1 MAKIKSGAAWALA
14 TVEEFPGI
22 RNDPDSPSRGAR
34 EIVNF
39 RIRED
44 GSLEKRSGWRL
55 HRRFPATIRALWK
68 GSLDNTSVVFAVAAS
83 SVYRW
88 DESSQ
93 DLTLVRTI
101 GTSSGN
107 ATFIPYMDTLLLID
121 GNAIYRYSKSQE
133 SFIKAFGYVP
143 LVGKDW
149 HPVSGGEWAEARN
162 LLTNYY
168 RITYQN
174 PGGYADYYLPYPASL
189 IRVWVNGVEVF
200 THSFTSGDRRF
211 SLSTSIVGEVSV
223 LALATDDSM
232 AARIHTASRGILFED
247 GKHDALLLGGGGCG
261 YHVFASSPVSEASY
275 AEACAKL
282 EESDRLYFPT
292 ESLLFLGDA
301 EHPVTAFCKYHGR
314 VIAFNSETAWSIGYG
329 SDTSYLPNVLPIHN
343 AVGCDENGTVTAVD
357 DAILLSNRNGIWSVR
372 ASVAYPEEWT
382 VREHSGPIRR
392 FRSALLGGKQCAVW
406 VPEHREYWI
415 RNVSEAEGRVWIYSV
430 DREEWYSFDNIHA
443 LQFLRYD
450 GKLAFFSYS
459 DLCVLEED
467 LRADD
472 EAVAIEAYY
481 QSGYFSLSRPAE
493 AKRVL
498 RAVLTAGKSTGLTL
512 TLQTDRTSTA
522 VAFLPDGVGT
532 APQHYEVRFHPGRF
546 HHLSFRIA
554 SDDYESTRC
563 YGIAF
568 YANP

>member
-22 RNDPDSPSRGAR
+22 RNDPDSPSRGAT

-392 FRSALLGGKQCAVW
+392 SDLRFLAESNALSGFPSIVNTGSETLAKRKDGCGSIRSTGRNGIRLTTSTHCSSFVTTESSHSFPTAISACWRRTCAQTTRPSPSRPTTRADIFRSR
-406 VPEHREYWI
+406 VP
-415 RNVSEAEGRVWIYSV
+415 
-430 DREEWYSFDNIHA
+430 
-443 LQFLRYD
+443 Q
-450 GKLAFFSYS
+450 
-459 DLCVLEED
+459 
-467 LRADD
+467 
-472 EAVAIEAYY
+472 
-481 QSGYFSLSRPAE
+481 RPSA
-493 AKRVL
+493 
-498 RAVLTAGKSTGLTL
+498 SC
-512 TLQTDRTSTA
+512 
-522 VAFLPDGVGT
+522 
-532 APQHYEVRFHPGRF
+532 VRFSR
-546 HHLSFRIA
+546 LA
-554 SDDYESTRC
+554 K
-563 YGIAF
+563 AQ
-568 YANP
+568 A